1 MNKRTRREQRIR
13 LCELQ
18 LRYRKAWKTQ
28 ASSCRLA
35 AMLTEIEAIQQYL
48 AADSQPQEALCR

>member
-13 LCELQ
+13 LCAL
-18 LRYRKAWKTQ
+18 LLLYRKAWRTQ
-28 ASSCRLA
+28 ASSSQLA

-48 AADSQPQEALCR
+48 AADRLPQEALWR

>member
-13 LCELQ
+13 LCALQ

-28 ASSCRLA
+28 ASSCQLA
-35 AMLTEIEAIQQYL
+35 ALLTEIEAIQHCL
-48 AADSQPQEALCR
+48 AADGTQAEAVCN